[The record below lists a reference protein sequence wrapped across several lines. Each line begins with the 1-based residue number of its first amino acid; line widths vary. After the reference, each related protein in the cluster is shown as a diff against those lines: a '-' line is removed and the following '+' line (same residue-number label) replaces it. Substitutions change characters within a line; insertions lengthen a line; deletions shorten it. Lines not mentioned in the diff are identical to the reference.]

1 MLTINDISSLF
12 YFYKITKVALYNQ
25 FKHLV
30 YFNMIKTEIFFV
42 EGMTC
47 ASCVAKVEKAIKS
60 VDGVIDVAV
69 NLASEKVKIEIE
81 NENIEKIFESVAS
94 AGYKLLTISSEKN
107 IIDLQKET
115 FKKMGRELL
124 LSVVLTIPITLISMF
139 SMSEWFVRV
148 VPLSMENINYIL
160 FAMTLIVIL
169 TSGRKFYKIALKL
182 ALKKTSDMNTLVAVG
197 TGVAFLYSASVT
209 FFPKYFSLYNIQH
222 SDVYFDTTATIITLI
237 LLGKY
242 FETRAKIKMIDSIS
256 SLVSLQPK
264 VAHILKDGTIED
276 VSVDF
281 VKVGEIF
288 ILKPGEKIP
297 FDAVIESG
305 STTIDESM
313 ITGESLPTEKNIG
326 DKIIGGTINFQGSIT
341 AKILAVGKNML
352 LSHIVSHVEKA
363 QSSKAQI
370 QGLADKVTSIFVPII
385 FAISI
390 STFLISYFIFEIDFI
405 IALLNSIAVLIIA
418 CPCALGLATPT
429 ALIVATGKAA
439 RKGIL
444 VKNAESL
451 ERSCNIQ
458 TVVFDKTGTLTEG
471 MPKVNSFEIFFGFD
485 EKYIFQ
491 LLFGIEQS
499 SEHPIAKSIVKYLKE
514 KNILPINVENFE
526 AKIGVG
532 ALAFYENIKLVVG
545 NKKLLNE
552 ENILIPEKY
561 QKDESHLT
569 KIFFA
574 VDRKIACVMFL
585 SDTVQENARE
595 VIESLKKEKVDVM
608 MLSGDTVQSAK
619 QIAEKLG
626 IVRFMA
632 MVSPMDKSSIIKSL
646 QSKKEIVAMVGDGI
660 NDAPALA
667 QADVSI
673 ALGRGTEIA
682 METADITLMRNN
694 LNGVLEII
702 KLSRQT
708 MRTIKQ
714 NLFWAFIYNI
724 ICIPLAAVGFL
735 SPTIAS
741 LAMATSSIS
750 VILNSLRLKIR

>member
-1 MLTINDISSLF
+1 
-12 YFYKITKVALYNQ
+12 
-25 FKHLV
+25 
-30 YFNMIKTEIFFV
+30 MIKTEIFFV

>member
-1 MLTINDISSLF
+1 
-12 YFYKITKVALYNQ
+12 
-25 FKHLV
+25 
-30 YFNMIKTEIFFV
+30 MIKTEIFFV

-148 VPLSMENINYIL
+148 APLSMENINYIL

-471 MPKVNSFEIFFGFD
+471 TPKVNSFEILLGFD
-485 EKYIFQ
+485 EKYISQ